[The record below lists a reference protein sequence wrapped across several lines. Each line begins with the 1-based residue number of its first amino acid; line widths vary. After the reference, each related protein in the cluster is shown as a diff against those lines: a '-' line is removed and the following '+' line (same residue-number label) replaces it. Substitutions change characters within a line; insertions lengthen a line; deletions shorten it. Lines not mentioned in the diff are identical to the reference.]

1 MDENKKESDNSQQ
14 ESEKKDDLDGVN
26 ADEPTKKDIEIL
38 KTRLSERGVELKNAN
53 DKIAENEKTRQEKKD
68 KSERSEKEEKEKKKS
83 DVEKLGDEIKTLRN
97 EIGNFNTEKKKGEL
111 GKEYPD
117 ILPELLVGK
126 TDEQIKAVVEK
137 QREMNKKNYGDS
149 RGFLKPKYES
159 ADDVE
164 KEIED
169 TKKNKSLRG
178 DNAAI
183 KVMRLTR
190 EKLNFNK

>member
-1 MDENKKESDNSQQ
+1 MEDKNKGSDDPKDPDNGNPPVIDLDNPKPEDIKNLQKALSDKDVKLKDAEKIISDAKQIADKKRDDDDKK
-14 ESEKKDDLDGVN
+14 KKDDD
-26 ADEPTKKDIEIL
+26 
-38 KTRLSERGVELKNAN
+38 
-53 DKIAENEKTRQEKKD
+53 
-68 KSERSEKEEKEKKKS
+68 EKKKS

-97 EIGNFNTEKKKGEL
+97 EIGNFNIEKKKGEL
-111 GKEYPD
+111 EKEYPD

-164 KEIED
+164 KEIEE